1 VDRLTTCPPNSNVD
15 KDNKNPRKAFKVSNL
30 SVSKSNNLID
40 ASYKLNAQAQKLV
53 LACLGKV
60 DSRPEKSVPKEIS
73 LTASEFSSMMGIDM
87 KNAHREL
94 YKAADA
100 LFKSSIVLR
109 DEKEEVELCW
119 IQKKVK
125 KIKGEGAV
133 TLTWSDDVLKYICQ
147 LQSRF
152 TTYKL
157 RNIATLQ
164 SSHSIRIYEL
174 LMRFNATGERVI
186 YLEDFKSALGIADKY
201 PQYRD
206 LAKRVIKP
214 SIAELNQ
221 RSDLVIK
228 FETIKKGRSVSALSF
243 EFKKSTQ
250 LKMDV

>member
-1 VDRLTTCPPNSNVD
+1 MN
-15 KDNKNPRKAFKVSNL
+15 NL
-30 SVSKSNNLID
+30 SVTKSNNLID

-60 DSRPEKSVPKEIS
+60 DSRPNKDVPKEIS
-73 LTASEFSSMMGIDM
+73 LSASEFSEMMGIDI

-100 LFKSSIVLR
+100 LFKSSIQLR
-109 DEKEEVELCW
+109 DGNEDIELYW
-119 IQKKVK
+119 VQKKAK
-125 KIKGEGAV
+125 KIKGEGSV
-133 TLTWSDDVLKYICQ
+133 TLTWSDDVLKYISQ
-147 LQSRF
+147 LKNRF

-157 RNIATLQ
+157 RNIANLQ
-164 SSHSIRIYEL
+164 SAHSIRLYEL
-174 LMRFNATGERVI
+174 LMKFNATGERVI

-206 LAKRVIKP
+206 LAKRVLKP
-214 SIAELNQ
+214 SIEELNQ

-228 FETIKKGRSVSALSF
+228 FETIKKGRSIAALSF
-243 EFKKSTQ
+243 EFKQSSQ

>member
-1 VDRLTTCPPNSNVD
+1 MN
-15 KDNKNPRKAFKVSNL
+15 NL
-30 SVSKSNNLID
+30 SVTKSNNLID

-60 DSRPEKSVPKEIS
+60 DSRPNKDVPKEIS
-73 LTASEFSSMMGIDM
+73 LSASEFSEMMGIDI

-100 LFKSSIVLR
+100 LFKSSIQLM
-109 DEKEEVELCW
+109 DGNEDIELYW
-119 IQKKVK
+119 VQKKAK
-125 KIKGEGAV
+125 KIKGEGSV
-133 TLTWSDDVLKYICQ
+133 TLTWSDDVLKYISQ
-147 LQSRF
+147 LKNRF

-157 RNIATLQ
+157 RNIANLQ
-164 SSHSIRIYEL
+164 SAHSIRLYEL
-174 LMRFNATGERVI
+174 LMKFNATGERVI

-206 LAKRVIKP
+206 LAKRVLKP
-214 SIAELNQ
+214 SIEELNQ

-228 FETIKKGRSVSALSF
+228 FETIKKGRSIAALSF
-243 EFKKSTQ
+243 EFKQSSQ